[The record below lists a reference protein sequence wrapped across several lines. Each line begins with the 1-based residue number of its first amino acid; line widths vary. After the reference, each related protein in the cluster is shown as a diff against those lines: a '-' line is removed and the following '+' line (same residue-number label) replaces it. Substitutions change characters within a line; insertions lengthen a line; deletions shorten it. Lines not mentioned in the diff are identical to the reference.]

1 MSLLYLLNNSTV
13 VHGNIPSDIFHQSL
27 QWYSTVVHSIDN
39 VEHMGFPETHQK
51 KTKENRRKDV
61 KPTKQSGKW
70 KPGDVTQKSGKIT
83 CHRKV

>member
-39 VEHMGFPETHQK
+39 VEHMGFPETPSKEKQK
-51 KTKENRRKDV
+51 KTV
-61 KPTKQSGKW
+61 GKM
-70 KPGDVTQKSGKIT
+70 
-83 CHRKV
+83 

>member
-51 KTKENRRKDV
+51 KNKRK
-61 KPTKQSGKW
+61 P
-70 KPGDVTQKSGKIT
+70 
-83 CHRKV
+83 